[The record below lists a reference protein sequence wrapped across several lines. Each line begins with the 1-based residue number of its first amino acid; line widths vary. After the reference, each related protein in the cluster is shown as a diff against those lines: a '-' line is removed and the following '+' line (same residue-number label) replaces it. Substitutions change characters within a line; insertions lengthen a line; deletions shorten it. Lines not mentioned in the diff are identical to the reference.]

1 MGKSLCGPANQ
12 PCVSVPTQGYA
23 GARSV
28 HSPAAAGWRDPAVL
42 PQVSTHLNLHV
53 ALGVQ
58 QEKKRKIGF
67 HRGLLLE
74 EIEKYVFD
82 ISEDVVLTR
91 ILIVPDVPQMSK
103 GTRH

>member
-1 MGKSLCGPANQ
+1 M
-12 PCVSVPTQGYA
+12 
-23 GARSV
+23 
-28 HSPAAAGWRDPAVL
+28 
-42 PQVSTHLNLHV
+42 
-53 ALGVQ
+53 
-58 QEKKRKIGF
+58 
-67 HRGLLLE
+67 LE